1 MNGIPA
7 DVFNH
12 HIMPAACENQTLRA
26 ELTRVR
32 NQLDSKTSLVDY
44 LRCELMMKMC
54 ELGDKLC
61 YSDIYGNGE
70 IEEEWNKP
78 TRGID
83 DFRLNLISSSTFN
96 RFRVLKLVDSS
107 VPNKEQLIK
116 ILNFWG
122 IKFKEYRPEQ
132 IQILTAEERDAELI
146 PMHNGE
152 DFKQEAFK
160 RPRLIYCMEFMY
172 VE

>member
-32 NQLDSKTSLVDY
+32 NQLDSKTSLVDN
-44 LRCELMMKMC
+44 LRCELMRRMC
-54 ELGDKLC
+54 DLGDKLQ
-61 YSDIYGNGE
+61 YWDIYGNGE

-96 RFRVLKLVDSS
+96 RIRVLKLVDSS

-116 ILNFWG
+116 ILNFWMG
-122 IKFKEYRPEQ
+122 GFIPCPEQ

-152 DFKQEAFK
+152 DDEAFT
-160 RPRLIYCMEFMY
+160 RPELIYCMEFMY

>member
-1 MNGIPA
+1 
-7 DVFNH
+7 
-12 HIMPAACENQTLRA
+12 
-26 ELTRVR
+26 
-32 NQLDSKTSLVDY
+32 
-44 LRCELMMKMC
+44 MC
-54 ELGDKLC
+54 DLGDKLQ
-61 YSDIYGNGE
+61 YWDIYGNGE

-83 DFRLNLISSSTFN
+83 DFRLNLLSSSTFN
-96 RFRVLKLVDSS
+96 RIRVLKLVDSS

-132 IQILTAEERDAELI
+132 LQILTAEERDAELI

-152 DFKQEAFK
+152 DDGEVFT
-160 RPRLIYCMEFMY
+160 RPELIYCMEFMY